1 MKARSTALEIHH
13 GEPVQ
18 TRAWCWKVTRRDAQV
33 FGFTSID
40 IMLPIDGV
48 EYEAATGF
56 TPSAIDGK
64 ADMSVPNLEV
74 AGLLN
79 AASITEADLLAG
91 VWDGAAVEVFE
102 VNYRDLT
109 MGAMDLRSGTIGTVS
124 SGRVA
129 FRAELRGLA
138 QALQQGVGELFTAA
152 CPANLGDARCQVDLG
167 PLTVTGTVTAAAS
180 ARGFTD
186 SSRAEVSDYFGAGLI
201 TWTGGANIGLPMEVR
216 SFAAGVFDLALPMP
230 FAVAVGDTYSLVPGC
245 RKRAITDCK
254 TKFNNIVHFRGHP
267 WVPGNDK
274 VLGNAALAE
283 I

>member
-1 MKARSTALEIHH
+1 MKARSLALTTHH
-13 GEPVQ
+13 SEPVQ
-18 TRAWCWKVTRRDAQV
+18 TRAWCWKVTRKDAQV

-40 IMLPIDGV
+40 IDLPVGGIS
-48 EYEAATGF
+48 YEAATGF
-56 TPSAIDGK
+56 MPSAIDGK

-74 AGLLN
+74 VGLLN

-91 VWDGAAVEVFE
+91 VWDGATVEVFE

-109 MGAMDLRSGTIGTVS
+109 MGVMDLRSGTIGTVS
-124 SGRVA
+124 SGRVV
-129 FRAELRGLA
+129 FRAALRGLA

-152 CPANLGDARCQVDLG
+152 CPANLGDTRCKVALG
-167 PLTVTGTVTAAAS
+167 PLTVTGTVTSATS
-180 ARGFTD
+180 ARAFAD
-186 SSRAEVSDYFGAGLI
+186 SSRAEASDYFGAGLI

-216 SFAAGVFDLALPMP
+216 TFAAGAFDLALPMP

-245 RKRAITDCK
+245 RKRLLIDCRDK
-254 TKFNNIVHFRGHP
+254 YNNVPNNRGHH

-283 I
+283 V